1 VTFKL
6 QPKWIVISGCLLA
19 FLSSAVNAGF
29 LIRLGTSV
37 SHLTGDVSKVAVDGL
52 EGGSKAIAEAIRL
65 GIAATS
71 FVTGAVIAGF
81 FIHHPGLSLER
92 PYGRSITTIG
102 LSLFAAHFALESHP
116 WAAVGLAG
124 FAFGLQNSLATHYR
138 GMILRT
144 THLTGLL
151 TDFGVNLGM
160 RLKGHDIPLWKL
172 AVPGSLIVSFF
183 SGAAVGGMMILWWE
197 LPFALLISGVYLA
210 GGVGWTAFKHLVL
223 RPRADR
229 K

>member
-1 VTFKL
+1 MTFKP
-6 QPKWIVISGCLLA
+6 QPKWIVISGCILA
-19 FLSSAVNAGF
+19 FLSAAVNAGF

-52 EGGSKAIAEAIRL
+52 RQNREMTLEVLRL
-65 GIAATS
+65 VIAAVC
-71 FVTGAVIAGF
+71 FVSGALVAGF
-81 FIHHPGLSLER
+81 FIHHPGLDFER
-92 PYGRSITTIG
+92 PYGRSVCAIG
-102 LSLFAAHFALESHP
+102 VCLLGAHFSIGSMP
-116 WAAVGLAG
+116 SVAVGLAG
-124 FAFGLQNSLATHYR
+124 FAFGFQNALATRYR

-172 AVPGSLIVSFF
+172 IVPGALILSFF
-183 SGAAVGGMMILWWE
+183 TGAMAGALMVLRWD
-197 LPFALLISGVYLA
+197 LPFALLISIAYLL
-210 GGVGWTAFKHLVL
+210 GGLGWTTFKHLVMK
-223 RPRADR
+223 PTAAG